1 MSGARPENLR
11 GGADSDQSMP
21 KGGQTSE
28 TGAIASRTAQ
38 LDRLSRETFDLAIIG
53 GGINGAAIARDA
65 AMRGLR
71 VALVDRSDFAGA
83 TSSHSSK
90 LIHGGLRYLP
100 QGQIRLVYQALRER
114 ELLRHLTAP
123 HLVRPMHFLFPFYRG
138 RRPGRLA
145 VTAGL
150 VLYDLFARL
159 PAAERHRRLG
169 AGETL
174 AAQPALA
181 SEGLT
186 GGAIYFDAWGD
197 DARLTLENA
206 IDAALH
212 GAAAANYVAVE
223 GFGRSGGKIT
233 AASLRDLIGARTF
246 ELRARIFINAA
257 GPWADELRRLDDP
270 LCAPR
275 IRLTKGVHL
284 VVNKDRLPLREALTL
299 TDEAGRIVFAIPHG
313 EWRLVGTTDT
323 DYTGN
328 PAQARPDPQDI
339 DYLLGVINR
348 SMPGLR
354 LTAGDVVHSFAGLR
368 ALPAGGLLRPS
379 AVSREEVV
387 VESASGLLTVAGGK
401 LTTHREIAEAIVDR
415 CVSRLRLPARKSP
428 TRLAP
433 LPGARRRGMS
443 ADGHVGEAPPS
454 KLNAETRTMLAER
467 YGARTAMVETITQER
482 PELAERLAPGVPAI
496 RAEVIHAARNEMAM
510 TAADFLIRRT
520 AMTWRNPPAARAAA
534 PEVARLLAIELGWD
548 ERRRAADLAEFFTAA
563 GQTDHS
569 AETPAARSAAGG
581 EVHAQ
586 RGGGA

>member
-1 MSGARPENLR
+1 MSKGA
-11 GGADSDQSMP
+11 
-21 KGGQTSE
+21 QTNE
-28 TGAIASRTAQ
+28 TGAIASRAAQ

-65 AMRGLR
+65 AMRGLK
-71 VALVDRSDFAGA
+71 VALVDRGDFAGA

-100 QGQIRLVYQALRER
+100 QGQIRLVYRALRER

-145 VTAGL
+145 VSAGL

-159 PAAERHRRLG
+159 PSPERHRRLS

-174 AAQPALA
+174 AAQPALVGA
-181 SEGLT
+181 GLT

-206 IDAALH
+206 IDAVLH
-212 GAAAANYVAVE
+212 DAAAANYVAVE
-223 GFGRSGGKIT
+223 GFSRSRGKII
-233 AASLRDLIGARTF
+233 AAGLRDVIGAQTL

-270 LCAPR
+270 HCGPR

-284 VVNKDRLPLREALTL
+284 VVNEDRLPLREALTL
-299 TDEAGRIVFAIPHG
+299 TDETGRIVFAIPHG
-313 EWRLVGTTDT
+313 EWILVGTTDT
-323 DYTGN
+323 DYAGN
-328 PAQARPDPQDI
+328 PAEARPDLQDI

-348 SMPGLR
+348 SMPGLG
-354 LTAGDVVHSFAGLR
+354 LTTGDVVHSFAGLR

-401 LTTHREIAEAIVDR
+401 LTTHREIGEAIVDR
-415 CVSRLRLPARKSP
+415 CVSRLGLSPKKSP
-428 TRLAP
+428 TRTTP
-433 LPGARRRGMS
+433 LPGARNRGMS
-443 ADGHVGEAPPS
+443 ADGRVGEAPS
-454 KLNAETRTMLAER
+454 NKLSAETRAMLAER
-467 YGARTAMVETITQER
+467 YGARAAMVETIARER
-482 PELAERLAPGVPAI
+482 PELAERLASAVPAI
-496 RAEVIHAARNEMAM
+496 CAEVVHAARNEMAM
-510 TAADFLIRRT
+510 TTADFLIRRT
-520 AMTWRNPPAARAAA
+520 AMTWRNPPAAQAAA
-534 PEVARLLAIELGWD
+534 PEVARLLAGELGWD
-548 ERRRAADLAEFFTAA
+548 ERRRAADLAEFFTATSQTHYSDETA
-563 GQTDHS
+563 GD
-569 AETPAARSAAGG
+569 
-581 EVHAQ
+581 EVHAH
-586 RGGGA
+586 RGRGA